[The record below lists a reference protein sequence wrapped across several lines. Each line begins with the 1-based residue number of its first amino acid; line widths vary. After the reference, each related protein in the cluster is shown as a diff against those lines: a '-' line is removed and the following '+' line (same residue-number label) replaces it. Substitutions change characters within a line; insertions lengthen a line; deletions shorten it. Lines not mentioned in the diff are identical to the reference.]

1 MEKDKKKP
9 NKADK
14 EFVKNTVEINPKL
27 NEEVGKTVVIA
38 WGRMN
43 PVTSG
48 HEKLVNKVKTVARQ
62 NKADVRIFLSHSQD
76 PKKNPLS
83 YEDKIELAR
92 KAFGNIIYK
101 STSKTI
107 IDVMKELQ
115 KSYQNVILVA
125 GSDRVPQFKELLN
138 KYNGKDYNF
147 NSIEVVSAG
156 ERDPDADDVSGM
168 SASKLRAL
176 AIQGDKDA
184 FKKGL
189 PSRLRTQADSVYALV
204 RTGMRLAEGLEA
216 EEDLQEA
223 VLTIQQRLKRARTM
237 RRIKSRLKV
246 GRKKAQRRMANT
258 EKLQKRA
265 RKRAIELIR
274 KKVAGSKGASY
285 SSLSAAEKIQI
296 DKRIE
301 SRKGAIDRLAKRLLP
316 TVRRAEAVRF
326 RQQSSSGPMAQ
337 KKMNEMFDV
346 FIEGSNYYTG
356 LKKSTAAKR
365 KAHFNKYKEYD
376 DDNPAAYKKAPGD
389 ATAKTKPSVH
399 TKRYHQMFSDEAQM
413 KFDRRF
419 KINKKMAEMFDN
431 DEGIVEAVEE
441 IVDSIMLEEAKAMDG
456 LKKKAEKSGMPYG
469 ILKKVYD
476 RGVAAWRTGHR
487 PGTTPQQWGY
497 ARVNSFVTKSSG
509 TWGKA
514 DSDLAAKVRSEAHIH
529 PHVLDPNVPLKHQI
543 SKKHTRVDLDQ
554 DGDVDKF
561 DKTTPAD
568 IVGTEKNIYKKMMK
582 KYAGEKEHSKKH
594 IAYESV
600 DEAFDAFLDEGLFN
614 KAKNYFS
621 NQSPQARRNAA
632 AAAGAAVVKAQGH
645 EKPKSV
651 KHAFSQAINHE
662 HIGAWTNKG
671 TLSRK
676 AVHDYAAK
684 HGFDKPEHKKEL
696 DHHLDTYNKQ
706 IGGKRPIV
714 SESVDLDEGVNDPS
728 IFKAVF
734 LAGGPGSGKS
744 FIVGKTAL
752 TALGFKIVN
761 SDAAFEIGLKNA
773 GMEMSPEN
781 IYSPKGQEIRGRA
794 KAITKSMMQNYIN
807 GRLGL
812 VIDGT
817 GKDYAKIEKQAKML
831 RELGY
836 EVAMIFVNTDLDTAL
851 ERNRMRSRSL
861 PDEQVEAMWKDVQKN
876 LGKFQNFFRQKMFIV
891 DNSTGANYEGA
902 VMSTYKRI
910 SAWSKTKPASPAA
923 KKWMDMAR
931 GVSEAMQDPQE
942 RMYNHALDALK
953 KVIDRKKKEGG
964 DKGLRHSSMYYAGQ
978 IARGYS
984 GLDAK
989 KLHAMLEEHGAGEEG
1004 TDKLKNKYKK
1014 DTPGQNVNEAFESL
1028 LEQDTCD
1035 LVSMQQMKAF
1045 EKFVDRMFE
1054 KYNIDF
1060 QFTKHF
1066 GDRMGDDRNNPCIKM
1081 KELADFI
1088 SKIYKRQGKS
1098 LKAEAGAEAVIKDMQ
1113 SDLNIPVVVKYDQKN
1128 DEFDVVM
1135 KTIMRKK
1142 NFSTP
1147 NKIIKY

>member
-9 NKADK
+9 NKAEK

-27 NEEVGKTVVIA
+27 NEEVGKTVVVA

-48 HEKLVNKVKTVARQ
+48 HEKLVTKVKAVARQ

-101 STSKTI
+101 SSSKTI

-115 KSYQNVILVA
+115 KSYQNVILIA
-125 GSDRVPQFKELLN
+125 GSDRVSQFKELLN

-176 AIQGDKDA
+176 AVQGDKDT

-189 PSRLRTQADSVYALV
+189 PSRLRSQADSVYALV

-258 EKLQKRA
+258 EKLKKRA

-301 SRKGAIDRLAKRLLP
+301 SRRGAIDRLAKRLLP
-316 TVRRAEAVRF
+316 SVRRAEAVRF

-337 KKMNEMFDV
+337 KKMNEMF
-346 FIEGSNYYTG
+346 ESYYAG
-356 LKKSTAAKR
+356 LSKSTAAKR

-376 DDNPAAYKKAPGD
+376 DNNPAAYKKAPGD

-419 KINKKMAEMFDN
+419 NINKKMAEMFDN
-431 DEGIVEAVEE
+431 DAGIVEAVEE

-456 LKKKAEKSGMPYG
+456 LKKKAEKTGMPYG

-600 DEAFDAFLDEGLFN
+600 DDAF
-614 KAKNYFS
+614 
-621 NQSPQARRNAA
+621 
-632 AAAGAAVVKAQGH
+632 GAFL
-645 EKPKSV
+645 E
-651 KHAFSQAINHE
+651 
-662 HIGAWTNKG
+662 
-671 TLSRK
+671 
-676 AVHDYAAK
+676 
-684 HGFDKPEHKKEL
+684 
-696 DHHLDTYNKQ
+696 
-706 IGGKRPIV
+706 
-714 SESVDLDEGVNDPS
+714 EGVNDPS

-752 TALGFKIVN
+752 TALGFKVVN

-794 KAITKSMMQNYIN
+794 KALTKSMMQNYIN

-817 GKDYAKIEKQAKML
+817 GKDYGKIEKQAKML

-851 ERNRMRSRSL
+851 ERNRMRDRSL
-861 PDEQVEAMWKDVQKN
+861 PDAQVEEMWKEVQKN

-910 SAWSKTKPASPAA
+910 SAWSKKAPAAPAA
-923 KKWMDMAR
+923 KKWMDVAR
-931 GVSEAMQDPQE
+931 GVSEAMQDPKE

-1004 TDKLKNKYKK
+1004 TNKLKNRYKK